1 MNFKFVFFGI
11 LLLCAIGAAAAMWFL
26 DRKVLKKA
34 FFNYLPAQLLRNNP
48 SRSRR
53 FVPGGV
59 FSSKNRKKT
68 NMHYPDLSPDD
79 VLAGEKRA
87 KKSNYYVHDTA
98 AWPDLVKMKENR
110 KKLNVQPAAFETE
123 YIDYRSAHET
133 EWSPKG
139 FKDK

>member
-1 MNFKFVFFGI
+1 MKKINHKSIFN
-11 LLLCAIGAAAAMWFL
+11 
-26 DRKVLKKA
+26 DRLMGEDENLRVEDIENIKK
-34 FFNYLPAQLLRNNP
+34 Y
-48 SRSRR
+48 
-53 FVPGGV
+53 GG
-59 FSSKNRKKT
+59 KTKRTKTKTKNKKNKKKQRQNRKKT

-123 YIDYRSAHET
+123 YTEYIDYRSAHET
-133 EWSPKG
+133 GWSPKG